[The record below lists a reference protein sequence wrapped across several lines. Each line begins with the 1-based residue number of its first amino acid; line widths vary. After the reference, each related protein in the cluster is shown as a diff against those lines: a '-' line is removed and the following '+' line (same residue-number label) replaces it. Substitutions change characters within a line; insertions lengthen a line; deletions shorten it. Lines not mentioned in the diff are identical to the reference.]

1 MLNVSERSTTQGL
14 QQQLLK
20 DSEVDI
26 SLKFGFLGL
35 GMGGCSIAAACADI
49 EMAKKNLKYPYTS
62 LLINTNKVDLDKVEA
77 KNSLI
82 EKMVIGDGKG
92 AGRDLTVGEEIFKE
106 NKEHILKKVKTQF
119 EGSDFI
125 WIVAGLGGGTGTG
138 SIIQAAELLYR
149 NGFQK
154 RFGLILTL
162 PRKNEGRTVLSNAL
176 ERLQTITKLMSTALG
191 SIIVV
196 DNQKLYDYY
205 TEFQPN
211 ASVSDYL
218 KFSNQYVAETLHELN
233 IVTASFKP
241 YGEYHFDSS
250 EFENLIKT
258 PGILHLSKF
267 GIPANTIDT
276 EQSLTYVK
284 KLEEHI
290 QNGVLSDGYNLGK
303 ASRLA
308 ISIVS
313 DVPKRI
319 FNMQFSNAIE
329 QKIEEISPIA
339 TERPVAQYQYEV
351 KNNRSDVYFYA
362 VFAGLSL
369 PSSIKELIDENNRLE
384 ELENSIKDDE
394 DDVLSALSGFS
405 RNHKQEEEQEDPFG
419 SLNGPSNKKN
429 KNDGNQD
436 IDPFGLL

>member
-1 MLNVSERSTTQGL
+1 MINVSEKGTTQGL

-35 GMGGCSIAAACADI
+35 GMGGSSIAAACADI
-49 EMAKKNLKYPYTS
+49 EMGKKNLKYPYTS
-62 LLINTNKVDLDKVEA
+62 LLINTNKVDLEKVQA

-82 EKMVIGDGKG
+82 KKMVIGNGKG
-92 AGRDLTVGEEIFKE
+92 AGRDLTVGEETFKQ
-106 NKEHILKKVKTQF
+106 NKERILEEVKTQF
-119 EGSDFI
+119 QDSDFI

-154 RFGLILTL
+154 KFGLILTL
-162 PRKNEGRTVLSNAL
+162 PRKTEGRTVLSNAL
-176 ERLQTITKLMSTALG
+176 ERLQTITKLMSSALG
-191 SIIVV
+191 SVIVV

-267 GIPANTIDT
+267 SVPANSVDT

-284 KLEEHI
+284 KLEENI
-290 QNGVLSDGYNLGK
+290 QDGVLSDGYKLDK

-308 ISIVS
+308 VSVISNESIA
-313 DVPKRI
+313 KRI
-319 FNMQFSNAIE
+319 FNMQFNNAIE
-329 QKIEEISPIA
+329 HKVKEISPIA
-339 TERPVAQYQYEV
+339 SERPVAQYQYEV
-351 KNNRSDVYFYA
+351 RNRNDVYFYA

-369 PSSIKELIDENNRLE
+369 PSSIKGLIDENQKLE
-384 ELENSIKDDE
+384 ELEDSFKGDE

-405 RNHKQEEEQEDPFG
+405 RNRKKIEDEQDPFSSLG
-419 SLNGPSNKKN
+419 SSNKKN
-429 KNDGNQD
+429 KDKD
-436 IDPFGLL
+436 DDVDPFDLV